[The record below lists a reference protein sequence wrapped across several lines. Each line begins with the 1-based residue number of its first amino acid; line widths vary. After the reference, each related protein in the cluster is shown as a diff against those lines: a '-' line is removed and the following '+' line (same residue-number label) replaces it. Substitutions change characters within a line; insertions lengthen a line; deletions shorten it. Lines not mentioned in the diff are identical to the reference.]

1 MIGTIIG
8 NKTLTFSA
16 LALAAMTVVGTAS
29 YAGSNDAGTTIPVVC
44 EVVATTAGGGTTLE
58 AIYNAQGPENGTYR
72 FSVKTVGGAG
82 NTNINQG
89 GGFSAPAAGPISLG
103 RVTVGNAPSYDI
115 DFTVEVGNQTFDCLE
130 PNGKRA

>member
-1 MIGTIIG
+1 ATLRPSFRSADIYPNHLSAGSGSGPAGGKKEVAMIGTIIG

-29 YAGSNDAGTTIPVVC
+29 YAGSNDVGTAIPVVC

-89 GGFSAPAAGPISLG
+89 GGFSA
-103 RVTVGNAPSYDI
+103 
-115 DFTVEVGNQTFDCLE
+115 
-130 PNGKRA
+130 

>member
-16 LALAAMTVVGTAS
+16 LALAAMTVAGTAS
-29 YAGSNDAGTTIPVVC
+29 YAGSDDAGTTMPVC

-58 AIYNAQGPENGTYR
+58 AIYNAQGAENGTYR
-72 FSVKTVGGAG
+72 FSVKTIGGAG
-82 NTNINQG
+82 STNINQG
-89 GGFSAPAAGPISLG
+89 GGFSSPGAGPISLG

-115 DFTVEVGNQTFDCLE
+115 DLTVEVGNQTFDCLI
-130 PNGKRA
+130 PNGNRT